1 MTTDEEI
8 AAVLAQPGMLAL
20 FKELQ
25 TTLEAQT
32 KVIQG
37 VSPEER
43 RLRKALRRIKWIARA
58 TAKAVDF

>member
-8 AAVLAQPGMLAL
+8 AAVLAQPGMLVL
-20 FKELQ
+20 FEELQ
-25 TTLEAQT
+25 ATLEAQT